1 MGRLGRVQKW
11 ILRAAWDND
20 ASGGEPDLFYAEIMA
35 KCFGMPCTRDP
46 RSEWGHKFAKS
57 KLKNYAK
64 VNATVSRAV
73 HLLAD
78 RGLVKVTLVSV
89 DAADRSRLPTEEEQ
103 QEIENE
109 IEAMTPDQF
118 IAWIELRGR
127 PSYREE
133 PMSRASFGWHSSARY
148 GCRVDLD
155 PTKGRAEIRLT
166 EAGVAV
172 AKMLINPSKGKKVAN
187 RAK

>member
-1 MGRLGRVQKW
+1 
-11 ILRAAWDND
+11 LRAAWDND
-20 ASGGEPDLFYAEIMA
+20 ASGGEPDLLYAEIMA
-35 KCFGMPCTRDP
+35 KYFGMPCTRDP

-64 VNATVSRAV
+64 VSATISRAV

-78 RGLVKVTLVSV
+78 RGLVKVTLVGV
-89 DAADRSRLPTEEEQ
+89 DAAHRSRHPTKEEQ
-103 QEIENE
+103 QEIDNE

-118 IAWIELRGR
+118 IAWMRDKQGW
-127 PSYREE
+127 PNYREE
-133 PMSRASFGWHSSARY
+133 AMSRASFGWNQSARY
-148 GCRVDLD
+148 GYRVHVD

-172 AKMLINPSKGKKVAN
+172 AKMLINTRNGEKVVN